1 MTEGAIAFTPDGKE
15 CYWTVHP
22 SGFEIIVMSKIE
34 KSKWTKPEVAPF
46 SGKYLDGFPSIH
58 PDGSK
63 LFFHSF
69 RPTGNKSKFPAKLNI
84 WFVER
89 EGSNWSEPKLVGSPV
104 NGQGNSACPSVTKK
118 GILYFSKIMETGAE
132 LIVRSRFVDGKYLK
146 PEPLPDNVNTTNSN
160 FHACIAP
167 DESYLIIPRA
177 RRDDL
182 INTDWNYYVTFRDE
196 NDNLG
201 DFKNLGYLINN
212 ARTSITPSVSADGKY
227 FFFQAKSPEVYFDS
241 LDRRLNFDEFQKHV
255 ISFPVNNGRDIYWVE
270 TGYIDMVKKL
280 EFTSISSALLKKMEN
295 ENIKAAINLYWELK
309 EKNIAFCDFSESML
323 NRLGY
328 RLLEEKKYK
337 EAIEIFKLNIEV
349 HPKSSNVYDS
359 LGEAY
364 MEDDQVALAL
374 ENYEKSLELN
384 PKNTNALEM
393 LKKID
398 KK

>member
-1 MTEGAIAFTPDGKE
+1 
-15 CYWTVHP
+15 
-22 SGFEIIVMSKIE
+22 
-34 KSKWTKPEVAPF
+34 
-46 SGKYLDGFPSIH
+46 
-58 PDGSK
+58 
-63 LFFHSF
+63 
-69 RPTGNKSKFPAKLNI
+69 
-84 WFVER
+84 
-89 EGSNWSEPKLVGSPV
+89 
-104 NGQGNSACPSVTKK
+104 
-118 GILYFSKIMETGAE
+118 
-132 LIVRSRFVDGKYLK
+132 
-146 PEPLPDNVNTTNSN
+146 
-160 FHACIAP
+160 
-167 DESYLIIPRA
+167 
-177 RRDDL
+177 
-182 INTDWNYYVTFRDE
+182 
-196 NDNLG
+196 LG

-241 LDRRLNFDEFQKHV
+241 LDRRLNFDEFQKNE